1 MKIIFSFL
9 IFSILIFVGCANQL
23 PPGGGPEDREAPQII
38 RTFPENGT
46 LNYNKNFV
54 EFEFS
59 EYINKRTV
67 TNSIFISPYFSDE
80 IETKWSGKKLRLIF
94 PEKLKENK
102 TYVISLGTDI
112 TDLRGNK
119 LDETFTLTFSTGS
132 KIDQGVISG
141 RVYDSKP
148 DGIMIFFYLL
158 DSMKQEVDYSN
169 TKPDFVC
176 QTSKDGSFIL
186 TGLPEGIFRII
197 AVRDQMRNLLYD
209 VNEDEIGLPFKNYQ
223 LSDTLR
229 IIRNVQFEMMKVD
242 TIKPVLNSVK
252 FVDLNHIM
260 LNFNEPIDL
269 STIRL
274 ENIFIYDSLQ
284 VEKFNPAGFYSVEKN
299 SLMLTFQ
306 TLQSDKD
313 YLISLKGIKDL
324 SGNEID
330 STTQIF
336 FTEMVVDTIP
346 VMIKTVQGN
355 FSSSSLEYFNPEI
368 EIIFND
374 LVYIDDFLRSF
385 TVSDTSGKEINFSV
399 TRKDS
404 AGFLVRLEALKQKE
418 KIITKINL
426 SLLVDMS
433 GNRIDS
439 IFTKSFDAN
448 SDADYGL
455 ISGNIRNRFTSDENL
470 LVEAK
475 SLSSDKIY
483 RVMVKEEQYQIKN
496 VLPGNYF
503 VKVYLQNGSENPKN
517 LLRNFSSPFIY
528 HQDTI
533 KVKSR
538 WPTTDVNFNLESLF
552 R

>member
-330 STTQIF
+330 STSQIF
-336 FTEMVVDTIP
+336 FSEMVVDTVP

-374 LVYIDDFLRSF
+374 LVYTDDFLRSF
-385 TVSDTSGKEINFSV
+385 TVSDTSGREINFSV

-426 SLLVDMS
+426 SLLADMS

-503 VKVYLQNGSENPKN
+503 VKVYLQNGSENSKN
-517 LLRNFSSPFIY
+517 LLGNFSSPFIY

>member
-299 SLMLTFQ
+299 SLMLTLQ

-336 FTEMVVDTIP
+336 FSEMVVDTIP

-374 LVYIDDFLRSF
+374 LVYTDDFLRSF
-385 TVSDTSGKEINFSV
+385 TVSDTSGREINFSV

-503 VKVYLQNGSENPKN
+503 VKVYLQNGSENSKN

>member
-59 EYINKRTV
+59 EYINKRSV

-132 KIDQGVISG
+132 KIDQGIISG

-209 VNEDEIGLPFKNYQ
+209 INEDEIGLPFMDYELN
-223 LSDTLR
+223 DTLR
-229 IIRNVQFEMMKVD
+229 IVRNVQFEMMKVD

-299 SLMLTFQ
+299 SLMLTLQ

-336 FTEMVVDTIP
+336 FSEMVVDTVP

-374 LVYIDDFLRSF
+374 LVYTDDFLRSF
-385 TVSDTSGKEINFSV
+385 RVSDTSGKEINFSV

-404 AGFLVRLEALKQKE
+404 AGFLVSLEALKQKE

-426 SLLVDMS
+426 SLLADMS

-455 ISGNIRNRFTSDENL
+455 ISGNIRNRFPSDENL

-517 LLRNFSSPFIY
+517 LLRNFSSPFIC